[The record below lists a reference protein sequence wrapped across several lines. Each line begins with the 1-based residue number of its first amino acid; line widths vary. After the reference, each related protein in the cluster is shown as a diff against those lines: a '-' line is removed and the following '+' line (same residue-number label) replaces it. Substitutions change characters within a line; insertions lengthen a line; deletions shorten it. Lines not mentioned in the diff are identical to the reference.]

1 MLLVGPVEYP
11 PDYCL
16 REDGTA
22 IVWGYEVDR
31 LRNSPAGEQFVQI
44 AAAWNHPWE
53 IGPPVGSFSTHAD
66 PPVIS
71 LDSAAPT

>member
-22 IVWGYEVDR
+22 IVWGHEVDR

-44 AAAWNHPWE
+44 AA
-53 IGPPVGSFSTHAD
+53 GFKFFVGLVHD
-66 PPVIS
+66 
-71 LDSAAPT
+71 

>member
-1 MLLVGPVEYP
+1 MSSQMRFRERCSLLLVGPVEYP

-44 AAAWNHPWE
+44 AA
-53 IGPPVGSFSTHAD
+53 GFKFFVGLVHD
-66 PPVIS
+66 
-71 LDSAAPT
+71 